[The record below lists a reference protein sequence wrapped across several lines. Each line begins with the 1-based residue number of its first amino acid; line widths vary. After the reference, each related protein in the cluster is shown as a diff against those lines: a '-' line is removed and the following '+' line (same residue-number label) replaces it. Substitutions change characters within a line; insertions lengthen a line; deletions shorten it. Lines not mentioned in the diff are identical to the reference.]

1 MLIKI
6 EMQLDA
12 IDEVDECG
20 DLPDEKLILS
30 GSKKPAIYK
39 HKATVDVT
47 QAKKEIE
54 IAREEWDQ
62 IGTTNYVSTSAL
74 TQTSLISSDEV
85 LNYFRQKDM
94 KQYLKCIKPVKQR
107 KGFEALKHWFAG
119 PPKLHSNL
127 MIERDLFFAIALCPF
142 DTSDEIHMRVLQTLY
157 KTLTGTDRDCPRY
170 GKHWEELGFQGVD
183 PGTDLRGVGFLGLV
197 HLLSLILNPS
207 TTDLAKE
214 ISQLAKHE
222 RQNFPFCTMGINITR
237 IVVETMRE
245 EVLNR
250 ECNRRTNIFQVT
262 NDFYA
267 GIFLRLFLIWRDQ
280 KKTIMDSGYVIKDL
294 TNTAKKNSSVIF
306 RELFSYV
313 KV

>member
-1 MLIKI
+1 MCPKKCVTSHSGSVADRTDFLANSKKATCKKRLKVEGRSSPI
-6 EMQLDA
+6 QSGTHRVQRTDLSYFCG
-12 IDEVDECG
+12 EVRNRYLME
-20 DLPDEKLILS
+20 EKRIKLIIS

-39 HKATVDVT
+39 HKATVDVM

-62 IGTTNYVSTSAL
+62 IGTTSYVSTSVL
-74 TQTSLISSDEV
+74 VQTSLISSDEV

-127 MIERDLFFAIALCPF
+127 IVERDLFFAIALCPF

-170 GKHWEELGFQGVD
+170 GKHWEDLGFQGVD

-197 HLLSLILNPS
+197 HLLSLILNP
-207 TTDLAKE
+207 TTADLAKE

-222 RQNFPFCTMGINITR
+222 RQ
-237 IVVETMRE
+237 
-245 EVLNR
+245 
-250 ECNRRTNIFQVT
+250 
-262 NDFYA
+262 
-267 GIFLRLFLIWRDQ
+267 
-280 KKTIMDSGYVIKDL
+280 
-294 TNTAKKNSSVIF
+294 
-306 RELFSYV
+306 
-313 KV
+313 